1 MATERRT
8 TRRLDVT
15 GLDELVI
22 EGAAPE
28 PVTCRIRD
36 MSPFGMRLNI
46 LNEKNHRRPGETM
59 RIAECPTPL
68 QSLLRDQE
76 LVLVWTR
83 RREWGVRFAT
93 PLPCDLDVWQ
103 AQATFVRL

>member
-15 GLDELVI
+15 GLDELMI

-28 PVTCRIRD
+28 PVNCRICD
-36 MSPFGMRLNI
+36 MGPFGMRLNV
-46 LNEKNHRRPGETM
+46 LNEKNQSRPGETM
-59 RIAECPTPL
+59 RIAECPKPL
-68 QSLLRDQE
+68 HGLLHDQE

-93 PLPCDLDVWQ
+93 PLPCDLDAWQ
-103 AQATFVRL
+103 AQAAFVKL